1 MGESYQRYYS
11 YPRLRMFY
19 SFAIM
24 VKMMSVSLF
33 FFSDSQRLN
42 CDVNIVR
49 ITECSVRRITVQPT
63 FLWLSSYGQNIKLK
77 VRTIQVSETQCE
89 LKLVELSVL
98 PY

>member
-24 VKMMSVSLF
+24 VKMMSISLF
-33 FFSDSQRLN
+33 FFSNSQRLN

-49 ITECSVRRITVQPT
+49 ITERLVRRITVFNNLFKALQ
-63 FLWLSSYGQNIKLK
+63 LNYGQNLKLK
-77 VRTIQVSETQCE
+77 VRTIQVSETQCTE
-89 LKLVELSVL
+89 
-98 PY
+98 